1 MSRGEE
7 RRLLD
12 KLLVEA
18 SEGVIECRGC
28 GDALEPDC
36 EACGSCGWMN
46 PLIAEG
52 FI

>member
-36 EACGSCGWMN
+36 EACGWMN
-46 PLIAEG
+46 PLIEEG